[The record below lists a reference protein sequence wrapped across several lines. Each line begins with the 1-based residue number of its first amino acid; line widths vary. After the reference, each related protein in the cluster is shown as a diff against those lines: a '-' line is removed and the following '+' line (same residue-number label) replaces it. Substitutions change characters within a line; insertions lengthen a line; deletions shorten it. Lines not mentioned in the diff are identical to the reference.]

1 MACASFSLCSLVGVA
16 EMLNA
21 VTKTAAAYGVNACLL
36 ATRRRWHTMTFDRAI
51 RRASVCPKNR
61 KKEDVA
67 LTMPTAPKRGLF
79 LGGTSSRDE
88 VHYPV
93 E

>member
-36 ATRRRWHTMTFDRAI
+36 ATRRRWHTMARPSDKAGERV
-51 RRASVCPKNR
+51 S
-61 KKEDVA
+61 KESQEGRCRINEADG
-67 LTMPTAPKRGLF
+67 TQTGPFP
-79 LGGTSSRDE
+79 GG
-88 VHYPV
+88 HFIP
-93 E
+93 